1 MTYLVSNCIKK
12 WKKELK
18 NILGITD
25 ASNCDCLQDVIA
37 EEDPKEDS
45 KEQQMEQ
52 LEQQMEQQ
60 MEQ

>member
-1 MTYLVSNCIKK
+1 MKD
-12 WKKELK
+12 
-18 NILGITD
+18 ILGITD

-52 LEQQMEQQ
+52 MEQQ

>member
-1 MTYLVSNCIKK
+1 MKD
-12 WKKELK
+12 
-18 NILGITD
+18 ILGITD
-25 ASNCDCLQDVIA
+25 ASNCNWLQDVIA

-45 KEQQMEQ
+45 KEQQMAQ